1 MADPYSD
8 MIAAIISSKGGSD
21 FSSNT
26 MDPVMQYL
34 LGNYQSTPQ
43 FTEDDLYN
51 REAPTFQWAGA
62 EPFDSSWFQAAKAI
76 RQGVNPFNIK
86 RDKKMRE
93 ASGISPD
100 EWSSF
105 VDSLMKENQSVK
117 AKMLDQGLQ
126 QDVFQKAG
134 MRGAQASYTDMNPD
148 GSQTYAQD
156 AYQFA
161 PTQFDELRSN
171 LPAQLISDAARR
183 RSVDAKYGGNVFA
196 TSEKDKLAA
205 LIADAGQQPLKVIQ
219 QQQLDAFRLQ
229 PEVQA
234 DMIKRMRRDS
244 AMHALDRAGSNPIV
258 DKRATAIGRSDA
270 NAINAYMDRKQGSG
284 ANTQRQVAE
293 LAAQVLASLA
303 QQGATP
309 LKTDIMRNAMLK
321 KSTKNGN

>member
-8 MIAAIISSKGGSD
+8 LIAAMISSKGGSD

-34 LGNYQSTPQ
+34 LGNYQSAPQ
-43 FTEDDLYN
+43 FSEDDLYN

-62 EPFDSSWFQAAKAI
+62 EPRDSSWFQAAKAI

-86 RDKKMRE
+86 RDQKMRA

-117 AKMLDQGLQ
+117 AKMLDQGMD

-134 MRGAQASYTDMNPD
+134 MRGANASYTDMNPD
-148 GSQTYAQD
+148 GTQTYAPD

-161 PTQFDELRSN
+161 PEQFDELLAN
-171 LPAQLISDAARR
+171 LPAELTTDAARR
-183 RSVDAKYGGNVFA
+183 QSVDSKYGGNVA
-196 TSEKDKLAA
+196 VTSEKDKLAA
-205 LIADAGQQPLKVIQ
+205 LVADAGQQPLSGIQ
-219 QQQLDAFRLQ
+219 QRQLDLYKRQ
-229 PEVQA
+229 PHIQEE
-234 DMIKRMRRDS
+234 MIKRMRRDS
-244 AMHALDRAGSNPIV
+244 AMHALDRAGTNPIV

-284 ANTQRQVAE
+284 ANTQRQAAQ

-309 LKTDIMRNAMLK
+309 LKTDLMRNAMLK